1 MIELYHK
8 IIAFPLLL
16 GALATIFISA
26 AAFVFWLMT
35 AGEEFMAEYKEKFT
49 ENADANAADM
59 FMTVDA
65 GRLFVINLVSVVLI
79 PVLILVITHEW
90 IVPLGVFVFLLFVP
104 VIIYRIM
111 HKKRLKKFEEQ
122 LPDGLIMMAG
132 SMQAGASLNI
142 AIDNLIKEQPAPL
155 SQEFE
160 LLNREQRIG
169 VDFELSLDHMDERVP
184 IQDFAMF
191 TSAIKI
197 NRDIGGNLA
206 EILKKLSDTLR
217 KKHQME
223 GKIDSLTAQGRLQ
236 GVVMTGLPVLLGV
249 LLYFLEKDAMSQLW
263 TTKVGYVVLA
273 VIIIMEFLG
282 YIMIKK
288 ITTINV

>member
-1 MIELYHK
+1 MIELYYK

-16 GALATIFISA
+16 GALATIFIST

-65 GRLFVINLVSVVLI
+65 GRLFVINLVAVVLI

-90 IVPLGVFVFLLFVP
+90 IIPLGVFIFLLFIP

-111 HKKRLKKFEEQ
+111 RAKRLRKFEEQ

-142 AIDNLIKEQPAPL
+142 AIDNLIKEQPAPI

-191 TSAIKI
+191 TSAIRI

-236 GVVMTGLPVLLGV
+236 GVVMTGLPVLLGL

-273 VIIIMEFLG
+273 VIIVMEFLG

>member
-90 IVPLGVFVFLLFVP
+90 IIPLGVFVFLLFVP

-236 GVVMTGLPVLLGV
+236 GIVMTGLPVLLGL

>member
-16 GALATIFISA
+16 GALATIFIST

-236 GVVMTGLPVLLGV
+236 GIVMTGLPVLLGL

>member
-16 GALATIFISA
+16 GALATIFIST

-65 GRLFVINLVSVVLI
+65 GRLFVINLVAVVLI

-90 IVPLGVFVFLLFVP
+90 IIPLGVFIFLLFIP

-111 HKKRLKKFEEQ
+111 RTKRLRKFEEQ

-142 AIDNLIKEQPAPL
+142 AIDNLIKEQPAPI

-236 GVVMTGLPVLLGV
+236 GIVMTGLPVLLGL

>member
-90 IVPLGVFVFLLFVP
+90 IIPLGVFIFLLFIP

-111 HKKRLKKFEEQ
+111 RTKRLRKFEEQ

-142 AIDNLIKEQPAPL
+142 AIDNLIKEQPAPI

-236 GVVMTGLPVLLGV
+236 GIVMTGLPVLLGV

>member
-90 IVPLGVFVFLLFVP
+90 IIPLGVFIFLLFIP

-111 HKKRLKKFEEQ
+111 RTKRLRKFEEQ

-142 AIDNLIKEQPAPL
+142 AIDNLIKEQPAPI

>member
-1 MIELYHK
+1 MIELYYK

-16 GALATIFISA
+16 GALATIFIST

-65 GRLFVINLVSVVLI
+65 GRLFVINLVAVVLI

-90 IVPLGVFVFLLFVP
+90 IIPLGVFIFLLFIP

-111 HKKRLKKFEEQ
+111 RTKRLRKFEEQ

-142 AIDNLIKEQPAPL
+142 AIDNLIKEQPAPI

-191 TSAIKI
+191 TSAIRI

-236 GVVMTGLPVLLGV
+236 GVVMTGLPVLLGL

>member
-1 MIELYHK
+1 MIEFLHK
-8 IIAFPLLL
+8 ILSIPLLAGVL
-16 GALATIFISA
+16 ASIFVSVAALI
-26 AAFVFWLMT
+26 VWLMT
-35 AGEEFMAEYKEKFT
+35 AGQEFIAEYREKFT

-65 GRLFVINLVSVVLI
+65 GRLFTINLVAVVLI
-79 PVLILVITHEW
+79 PLLVLIITREW
-90 IVPLGVFVFLLFVP
+90 IVPLALFIFLLFVP
-104 VIIYRIM
+104 VIIYRNM
-111 HKKRLKKFEEQ
+111 RSKRLRKFEEQ
-122 LPDGLIMMAG
+122 LPDGLVMMAG

-142 AIDNLIKEQPAPL
+142 AIDNLIKEQPAPI

-160 LLNREQRIG
+160 LFNREQRIG
-169 VDFELSLDHMDERVP
+169 VDFNLSLDHMDERIP

-191 TSAIKI
+191 TSALRI

-206 EILKKLSDTLR
+206 EILETLSDTLR

-236 GVVMTGLPVLLGV
+236 GIVMTGLPILLGV

-263 TTKVGYVVLA
+263 TTKIGYAVLA
-273 VIIIMEFLG
+273 VIITMEFLG
-282 YIMIKK
+282 FMMIKK

>member
-90 IVPLGVFVFLLFVP
+90 IIPLGVFVFLLFVP

-236 GVVMTGLPVLLGV
+236 GIVMTGLPVLLGV

>member
-90 IVPLGVFVFLLFVP
+90 IIPLGVFVFLLFVP

>member
-1 MIELYHK
+1 MIELYYK
-8 IIAFPLLL
+8 IIAFPLPL
-16 GALATIFISA
+16 GALATIFIST

-65 GRLFVINLVSVVLI
+65 GRLFVINLVAVVLI

-90 IVPLGVFVFLLFVP
+90 IIPLGVFIFLLFVP

-111 HKKRLKKFEEQ
+111 RTKRLRKFEEQ

-142 AIDNLIKEQPAPL
+142 AIDNLIKEQPAPI

-169 VDFELSLDHMDERVP
+169 VDFDLSLDHMDERVP

-191 TSAIKI
+191 TSAIRI

-236 GVVMTGLPVLLGV
+236 GVVMTGLPVLLGL

>member
-1 MIELYHK
+1 MIEFLHK
-8 IIAFPLLL
+8 ILSIPLLAGVL
-16 GALATIFISA
+16 VSIFVSVAALI
-26 AAFVFWLMT
+26 VWLMT
-35 AGEEFMAEYKEKFT
+35 AGQEFIAEYREKFT

-65 GRLFVINLVSVVLI
+65 GRLFTINLVAVVLI
-79 PVLILVITHEW
+79 PLLVLIITREW
-90 IVPLGVFVFLLFVP
+90 IVPLALFIFLLFVP
-104 VIIYRIM
+104 VIIYRNM
-111 HKKRLKKFEEQ
+111 RSKRLRKFEEQ
-122 LPDGLIMMAG
+122 LPDGLVMMAG

-142 AIDNLIKEQPAPL
+142 AIDNLIKEQPAPI

-160 LLNREQRIG
+160 LFNREQRIG
-169 VDFELSLDHMDERVP
+169 VDFNLSLDHMDERIP

-191 TSAIKI
+191 TSALRI

-206 EILKKLSDTLR
+206 EILETLSDTLR

-236 GVVMTGLPVLLGV
+236 GIVMTGLPILLGV

-263 TTKVGYVVLA
+263 TTKIGYAVLA
-273 VIIIMEFLG
+273 VIITMEFLG
-282 YIMIKK
+282 FMMIKK

>member
-1 MIELYHK
+1 MVEFLHK
-8 IIAFPLLL
+8 LLSIPLLTGVL
-16 GALATIFISA
+16 VSIFVSV
-26 AAFVFWLMT
+26 AAFVVWLMT
-35 AGEEFMAEYKEKFT
+35 AGQEFMAEYKEKFT

-65 GRLFVINLVSVVLI
+65 GRLFTINLVAVVLI
-79 PVLILVITHEW
+79 PLLVLVITREW
-90 IVPLGVFVFLLFVP
+90 IVPSALFVFLLFVP
-104 VIIYRIM
+104 VIIYRNM
-111 HKKRLKKFEEQ
+111 RSKRLRKFEEQ
-122 LPDGLIMMAG
+122 LPDGLVMMAG

-142 AIDNLIKEQPAPL
+142 AIDNLIKEQPAPI

-160 LLNREQRIG
+160 LFNREQRIG
-169 VDFELSLDHMDERVP
+169 VDFDLSLDHMDERIP
-184 IQDFAMF
+184 LQDFAMF
-191 TSAIKI
+191 TSALRI

-206 EILKKLSDTLR
+206 EILETLSDTLR

-236 GVVMTGLPVLLGV
+236 GIVMTGLPVLLGV

-263 TTKVGYVVLA
+263 TTKIGYAVLA
-273 VIIIMEFLG
+273 VIITMEFLG
-282 YIMIKK
+282 FIMIKK

>member
-169 VDFELSLDHMDERVP
+169 VDFDLSLDHMDERVP
-184 IQDFAMF
+184 LQDFAMF
-191 TSAIKI
+191 TSAIRI
-197 NRDIGGNLA
+197 NR
-206 EILKKLSDTLR
+206 
-217 KKHQME
+217 
-223 GKIDSLTAQGRLQ
+223 
-236 GVVMTGLPVLLGV
+236 
-249 LLYFLEKDAMSQLW
+249 
-263 TTKVGYVVLA
+263 
-273 VIIIMEFLG
+273 
-282 YIMIKK
+282 
-288 ITTINV
+288 

>member
-236 GVVMTGLPVLLGV
+236 GIVMTGLPVLLGL

>member
-1 MIELYHK
+1 MSKH
-8 IIAFPLLL
+8 
-16 GALATIFISA
+16 
-26 AAFVFWLMT
+26 
-35 AGEEFMAEYKEKFT
+35 
-49 ENADANAADM
+49 
-59 FMTVDA
+59 
-65 GRLFVINLVSVVLI
+65 I
-79 PVLILVITHEW
+79 PVMLHEA
-90 IVPLGVFVFLLFVP
+90 INALD
-104 VIIYRIM
+104 IISNGFY
-111 HKKRLKKFEEQ
+111 
-122 LPDGLIMMAG
+122 
-132 SMQAGASLNI
+132 
-142 AIDNLIKEQPAPL
+142 IDCTYG
-155 SQEFE
+155 
-160 LLNREQRIG
+160 R
-169 VDFELSLDHMDERVP
+169 
-184 IQDFAMF
+184 
-191 TSAIKI
+191 
-197 NRDIGGNLA
+197 GGHSK

>member
-1 MIELYHK
+1 MIELYYK

-16 GALATIFISA
+16 GALATIFIST

-65 GRLFVINLVSVVLI
+65 GRLFVINLVAVVLI

-90 IVPLGVFVFLLFVP
+90 IIPLGVFIFLLFIP

-111 HKKRLKKFEEQ
+111 RTKRLRKFEEQ

-142 AIDNLIKEQPAPL
+142 AIDNLIKEQPAPI

>member
-16 GALATIFISA
+16 GALATIFIST

-90 IVPLGVFVFLLFVP
+90 IIPLGVFIFLLFIP

-111 HKKRLKKFEEQ
+111 RTKRLRKFEEQ

-142 AIDNLIKEQPAPL
+142 AIDNLIKEQPAPI

>member
-169 VDFELSLDHMDERVP
+169 VDFDLSLDHMDERVP
-184 IQDFAMF
+184 LQDFAMF
-191 TSAIKI
+191 TSAIRI
-197 NRDIGGNLA
+197 NREIGGNLA

-236 GVVMTGLPVLLGV
+236 GIVMTGLPVLLGL

>member
-169 VDFELSLDHMDERVP
+169 VDFDLSLDHMDERVP
-184 IQDFAMF
+184 LQDFAMF
-191 TSAIKI
+191 TSAIRI
-197 NRDIGGNLA
+197 NREIGGNLA

-223 GKIDSLTAQGRLQ
+223 GKIDSLTAQGKLQ

>member
-1 MIELYHK
+1 MIELYYK

-16 GALATIFISA
+16 GALATIFIST

-65 GRLFVINLVSVVLI
+65 GRLFVINLVAVVLI

-90 IVPLGVFVFLLFVP
+90 IIPLGVFIFLLFIP

-111 HKKRLKKFEEQ
+111 RTKRLRKFEEQ

-142 AIDNLIKEQPAPL
+142 AIDNLIKEQPAPI

-191 TSAIKI
+191 TSAIRI

-236 GVVMTGLPVLLGV
+236 GVVMTGLPVLLGL

-273 VIIIMEFLG
+273 VIIVMEFLG